1 MSREGAKSITQ
12 LESPKVWPLMTLF
25 LPLCCLGWTGLAGGE
40 GRGDEWQNIPSNKKL
55 NRVFAAIA
63 KIAEKLRDKSL
74 EGTCHQGKVGV
85 EFGRFV
91 SVGTVARF

>member
-1 MSREGAKSITQ
+1 MAFNDFIFTS
-12 LESPKVWPLMTLF
+12 VLF
-25 LPLCCLGWTGLAGGE
+25 GLDWTGLDWTGLAGGE
-40 GRGDEWQNIPSNKKL
+40 GRGDEWQNIPPNKKL

-74 EGTCHQGKVGV
+74 KGTGHQGKIGV
-85 EFGRFV
+85 EFGGFV